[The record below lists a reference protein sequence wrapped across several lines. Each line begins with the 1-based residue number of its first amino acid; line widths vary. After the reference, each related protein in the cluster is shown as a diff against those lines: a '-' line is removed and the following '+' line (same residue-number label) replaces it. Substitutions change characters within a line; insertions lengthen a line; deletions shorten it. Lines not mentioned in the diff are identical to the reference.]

1 VPTFKNKSEV
11 NDLLVKS
18 RHYEVLRPK
27 IDWKLC
33 WKDLETKNEAE
44 MLTFYRELLLH
55 LGTKTEGRVQ
65 EIFQNANTSLRLP
78 RHLKELVTQIDAI
91 EWYEAREEGAL
102 ADLYE
107 GLLQKNAEEIPT
119 TSSYSAALPA

>member
-1 VPTFKNKSEV
+1 MPTFKNKSEV